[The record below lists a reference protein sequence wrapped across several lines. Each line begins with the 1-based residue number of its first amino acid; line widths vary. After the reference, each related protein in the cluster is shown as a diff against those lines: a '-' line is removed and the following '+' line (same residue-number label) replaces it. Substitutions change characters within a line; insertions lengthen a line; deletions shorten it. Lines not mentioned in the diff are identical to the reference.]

1 MQQDAL
7 LAYFHFAAMIGMGAM
22 LAAGFAAL
30 KHRDA
35 ANDLRR
41 LKRLDGMYGL
51 FALLTLASGV
61 ARLLFGAKG
70 SAFYLSNPVF
80 HTKISLFV
88 LAGLLSI
95 YPTVQYFKWADA
107 IHADSRFRPPA
118 DKVARVRMLIVIQFV
133 LLAAIPLAASLMARG
148 IGAN

>member
-7 LAYFHFAAMIGMGAM
+7 LAYFHFAAMIGMASM

-30 KHRDA
+30 AHRDA
-35 ANDLRR
+35 ASELRR

-95 YPTVQYFKWADA
+95 YPTVQYFRWADA
-107 IHADSRFRPPA
+107 IHADSRLRPPA

-133 LLAAIPLAASLMARG
+133 LLAAIPFAASLMARG
-148 IGAN
+148 IGAG

>member
-7 LAYFHFAAMIGMGAM
+7 LAYFHFASMIGMAAM

-30 KHRDA
+30 AQRDA
-35 ANDLRR
+35 ATGLRR

-107 IHADSRFRPPA
+107 VNADARFRPPVDA
-118 DKVARVRMLIVIQFV
+118 VARVRKLIVIQFV
-133 LLAAIPLAASLMARG
+133 LLAAIPFAATLMALG
-148 IGAN
+148 IGAA

>member
-7 LAYFHFAAMIGMGAM
+7 LAYFHFASMIGMASM

-30 KHRDA
+30 AQRDA
-35 ANDLRR
+35 ATGLRR

-88 LAGLLSI
+88 LAALLSI

-107 IHADSRFRPPA
+107 GNADSRFRPPA
-118 DKVARVRMLIVIQFV
+118 DAIARVRKLIVIQFV
-133 LLAAIPLAASLMARG
+133 LLATIPLAASLMARG
-148 IGAN
+148 LGLG

>member
-7 LAYFHFAAMIGMGAM
+7 LAYFHFAAMIGMASM

-30 KHRDA
+30 AQRDA
-35 ANDLRR
+35 ATGLRR

-107 IHADSRFRPPA
+107 ANADSGFRPPVEA
-118 DKVARVRMLIVIQFV
+118 VARVRKLIVIQFV
-133 LLAAIPLAASLMARG
+133 LLAAIPFAATLMARG
-148 IGAN
+148 VGSS

>member
-1 MQQDAL
+1 MHQDAL
-7 LAYFHFAAMIGMGAM
+7 LAYFHFASMTGMVAM

-30 KHRDA
+30 AQRDA
-35 ANDLRR
+35 ANGMRR

-107 IHADSRFRPPA
+107 VNADSGFRPPA
-118 DKVARVRMLIVIQFV
+118 DNVARVRKLIVIQFV
-133 LLAAIPLAASLMARG
+133 LLAAIPFAASLMARG
-148 IGAN
+148 IGAG